1 MQAFVL
7 TTILIFIILEKT
19 KSSKGGRPKGSKT
32 KGKDDSKP
40 DPKKGKDDPKKGD
53 PTPNVWR
60 SSHKRK
66 PIGKN
71 NLIILSELSA
81 TYMYTGIVICYYFII
96 CLYFCLIVLTD
107 PGEPVEPLKKKLDKT
122 GGHGGWGRRCGKPPA
137 GTPAGRGSGQ
147 LVGQQPGNSHKLVT
161 KSLEIAGV
169 FTCVL
174 VFVPT
179 FDVPVMFTVD
189 VILNVILECFTRK
202 MNKLEIVTNVSTKD
216 NMISS
221 IFNFLCSVGV

>member
-1 MQAFVL
+1 M
-7 TTILIFIILEKT
+7 
-19 KSSKGGRPKGSKT
+19 
-32 KGKDDSKP
+32 KGKDDPKP
-40 DPKKGKDDPKKGD
+40 DPKKGD
-53 PTPNVWR
+53 PTPNVQR
-60 SSHKRK
+60 SSCKRK

-107 PGEPVEPLKKKLDKT
+107 TSEPVEPLKKKPDKT
-122 GGHGGWGRRCGKPPA
+122 GGHGGWGRGCGKPPA

-147 LVGQQPGNSHKLVT
+147 LAGQQPGQQPQTGN

-169 FTCVL
+169 LTCVL
-174 VFVPT
+174 VFIPT

-189 VILNVILECFTRK
+189 VILDVILKCFTRK
-202 MNKLEIVTNVSTKD
+202 MNKLEIVTNVNTKD
-216 NMISS
+216 NTIGS

>member
-7 TTILIFIILEKT
+7 TTILIVIILEKT
-19 KSSKGGRPKGSKT
+19 KSSKGGRPKGSKM
-32 KGKDDSKP
+32 KGKDDPKP

-53 PTPNVWR
+53 PTPDVWR

-107 PGEPVEPLKKKLDKT
+107 TGEPVEPLKKKPDKT
-122 GGHGGWGRRCGKPPA
+122 GRHGGWGRGCGKPPA

-147 LVGQQPGNSHKLVT
+147 LAGQQPGQQPQTGNK
-161 KSLEIAGV
+161 
-169 FTCVL
+169 
-174 VFVPT
+174 
-179 FDVPVMFTVD
+179 
-189 VILNVILECFTRK
+189 ILGNCRSVYMCTSIR
-202 MNKLEIVTNVSTKD
+202 TN
-216 NMISS
+216 I
-221 IFNFLCSVGV
+221 